1 MNSRKASEYSVQ
13 SKILWPPKRRF
24 VIPYNF
30 LDRWKRRL
38 HRFRSEKF
46 QLLPVPNSQ
55 TDVAFRNDR
64 NFHRILRKD
73 KAIRHFVK
81 LRLNSF
87 WWRFRDEEWSSF
99 NFYNCLIRWCDKFRQ
114 KN

>member
-30 LDRWKRRL
+30 LDLWKRRL

-73 KAIRHFVK
+73 KAIRHCGK
-81 LRLNSF
+81 SQPNSF
-87 WWRFRDEEWSSF
+87 WWRFLCEGLALNE
-99 NFYNCLIRWCDKFRQ
+99 FYK
-114 KN
+114 